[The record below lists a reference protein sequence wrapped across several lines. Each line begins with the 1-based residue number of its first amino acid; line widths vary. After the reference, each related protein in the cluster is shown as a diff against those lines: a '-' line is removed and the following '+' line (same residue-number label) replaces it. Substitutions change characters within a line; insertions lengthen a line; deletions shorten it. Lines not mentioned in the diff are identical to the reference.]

1 MSTLALDPKFI
12 QVATPILSEF
22 GFSGVK
28 ELVTEQLTLMLQSK
42 IGHYEAECKIIESRF
57 AQPFDVASLAES
69 GSEDFEKDDSLNDWR
84 FAREAVALYQKKMQ
98 DILNA

>member
-28 ELVTEQLTLMLQSK
+28 ELVTEQLMLMYTTFRDITEFRHDNGTVVGEQ
-42 IGHYEAECKIIESRF
+42 ITYQEGGT
-57 AQPFDVASLAES
+57 S
-69 GSEDFEKDDSLNDWR
+69 GNTI
-84 FAREAVALYQKKMQ
+84 A
-98 DILNA
+98 